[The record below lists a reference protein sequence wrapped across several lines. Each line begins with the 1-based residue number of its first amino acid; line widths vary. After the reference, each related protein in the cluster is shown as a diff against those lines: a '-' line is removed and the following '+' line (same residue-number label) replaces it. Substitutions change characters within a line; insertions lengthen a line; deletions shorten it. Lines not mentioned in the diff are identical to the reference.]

1 MADVERI
8 KPALPTLP
16 PIGRGGG
23 APGRPPPQPR
33 KPTPKPKPKPGSP
46 ARHDD
51 DPSSDHI
58 DEYA

>member
-8 KPALPTLP
+8 KPPLPTLP
-16 PIGRGGG
+16 PIGRGVG

-33 KPTPKPKPKPGSP
+33 KPPPKPGSP
-46 ARHDD
+46 ARRDD
-51 DPSSDHI
+51 DPPSDHI